1 MVFLK
6 RYVNRTRHVQPVQ
19 NSILFHRIERRDVS
33 MISNI
38 GIPGLILILV
48 LALIIFGP
56 KKLPELGRA
65 VGQTL
70 REFKNSTRDLI
81 DDEKEKS
88 EKIVESTEGTET
100 LINRQK

>member
-1 MVFLK
+1 
-6 RYVNRTRHVQPVQ
+6 
-19 NSILFHRIERRDVS
+19 

-38 GIPGLILILV
+38 GIPGLIIILV

-70 REFKNSTRDLI
+70 REFKSSTKGLME
-81 DDEKEKS
+81 DEAETVKELSKTTT
-88 EKIVESTEGTET
+88 ESTKTV
-100 LINRQK
+100 